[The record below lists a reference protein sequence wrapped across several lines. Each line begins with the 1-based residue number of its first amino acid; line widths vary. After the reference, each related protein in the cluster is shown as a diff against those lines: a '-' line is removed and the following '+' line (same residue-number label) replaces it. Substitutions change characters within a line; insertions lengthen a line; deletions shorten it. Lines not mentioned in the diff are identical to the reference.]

1 MTDLNTRHRI
11 CPALCRTDQR
21 QKKRRVE
28 YLNAMKGPRGLVDEV
43 DAEEV

>member
-1 MTDLNTRHRI
+1 MTNLSTRHEN

-28 YLNAMKGPRGLVDEV
+28 YLDVLKGPRDLIDEV